1 MGRWVDQSMLHVYM
15 HENPH
20 NKSHFFAQLATF
32 VLVFFYKS
40 LQSFIKKLMY
50 IGKIGLLLMNHSV
63 RMADPLTGNV
73 FDGMEWRC
81 VYVIHETKVPSPY
94 PPQYLPVVSTS
105 SSSLEIWM
113 IVKLPRLTLG
123 QCKETDDRCVERWL
137 LYWRRV

>member
-40 LQSFIKKLMY
+40 LQSLIKKLMY

-81 VYVIHETKVPSPY
+81 VYVIHETKVPSPH
-94 PPQYLPVVSTS
+94 PPQYLPVSEH
-105 SSSLEIWM
+105 LFF
-113 IVKLPRLTLG
+113 LTGDL
-123 QCKETDDRCVERWL
+123 DDSQAPKTHSGAV
-137 LYWRRV
+137 

>member
-1 MGRWVDQSMLHVYM
+1 
-15 HENPH
+15 
-20 NKSHFFAQLATF
+20 
-32 VLVFFYKS
+32 
-40 LQSFIKKLMY
+40 MY

-81 VYVIHETKVPSPY
+81 VYVIHETKVPSPTAHNIC
-94 PPQYLPVVSTS
+94 LLVSTS

-123 QCKETDDRCVERWL
+123 QWKETDDRCVERWL
-137 LYWRRV
+137 LHWRCV